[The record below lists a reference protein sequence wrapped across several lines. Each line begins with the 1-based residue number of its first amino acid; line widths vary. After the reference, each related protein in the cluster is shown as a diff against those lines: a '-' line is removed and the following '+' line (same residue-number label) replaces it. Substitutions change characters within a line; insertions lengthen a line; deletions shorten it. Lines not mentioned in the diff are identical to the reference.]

1 MILNISR
8 QALSAEVPGRT
19 GHGGNVCTLMS
30 KHSCIGPT
38 QTTQTSNM
46 LVLNCTSYVSEL
58 DEVKHLQ
65 VNVNMYTII
74 PSDAGAV
81 RTPLELRLR
90 RASDSAQDVRLP
102 RYQDSRT
109 PRAKPLHSPAPEH
122 LDLALEGAEGRKTR
136 LRGVPSVCG
145 LTLCASISHD
155 TATGKQAA
163 YLKTK
168 VHEKY
173 STD

>member
-1 MILNISR
+1 M
-8 QALSAEVPGRT
+8 
-19 GHGGNVCTLMS
+19 
-30 KHSCIGPT
+30 
-38 QTTQTSNM
+38 
-46 LVLNCTSYVSEL
+46 LNCTSYVSEFI
-58 DEVKHLQ
+58 DITTCKE
-65 VNVNMYTII
+65 MCRII
-74 PSDAGAV
+74 HSDAGAV

-109 PRAKPLHSPAPEH
+109 PRAKPLHSPASKH

-136 LRGVPSVCG
+136 LRCIKGIRG
-145 LTLCASISHD
+145 LTLCACI
-155 TATGKQAA
+155 TYNPAAGKQAA

-168 VHEKY
+168 VYENY